1 MTDGQSRSSGGDR
14 SSLFAGGAETPAA
27 ALARECLA
35 AGVAAARPARAVAD
49 RVTVDDGR
57 LHLTGRHRAATVSLG
72 DHDRLLLVG
81 GGKAARGLTEAL
93 VDTLAAANAT
103 PDGGTVL
110 VPPEDTGC
118 RQRVGFVAGGHPTPT
133 PGGVVAT
140 RDAVAALDA
149 AGEETLVF
157 APITGGGSALLAAP
171 VPAVGLSA
179 LQSATRRLLDA
190 GASVDELNAVRR
202 ALSTVKGGRL
212 AARAAPARVVGVV
225 LSDVVGDD
233 PAVVASG
240 PTVPPPPDSG
250 DPLAVLRRYDVD
262 TPRVRAFLRARNREP
277 PATDTAE
284 TVVIASGVR
293 ALAAARDHAR
303 ARGAD
308 AQVLARGVTGEARRC
323 GRRAGALAATVA
335 DCADPTRERPILLL
349 AGGETTV
356 SVTGTGSGGPNCEY
370 VTSAALELARRDADA
385 SAVVAAVDTDGHD
398 GSTDAAGGMVSGETV
413 VEPERAQRALA
424 DNDSLG
430 WLRAVGAALH
440 SGATGTNVNDLR
452 VVVVAP

>member
-1 MTDGQSRSSGGDR
+1 VTDDQSRLGGGGH
-14 SSLFAGGAETPAA
+14 SSLFAGDPGTPAA

-49 RVTVDDGR
+49 RVTVEDGR
-57 LHLTGRHRAATVSLG
+57 LHLTGRHRAATVSLA

-110 VPPEDTGC
+110 VPPEDTGR

-133 PGGVVAT
+133 PGGVAAT
-140 RDAVAALDA
+140 RDAVATLDD
-149 AGEETLVF
+149 AGEETLVL
-157 APITGGGSALLAAP
+157 APVTGGGSALLAAP

-179 LQSATRRLLDA
+179 LQSVTRRLLDA

-240 PTVPPPPDSG
+240 PTAPPPDSG

-262 TPRVRAFLRARNREP
+262 TPRVEGFLRAHDREP

-284 TVVIASGVR
+284 TVVIASGAR

-323 GRRAGALAATVA
+323 GRRAGALAATVT
-335 DCADPTRERPILLL
+335 DCADPTRERPIVLL

-356 SVTGTGSGGPNCEY
+356 SVTGDGVGGPNCEY
-370 VTSAALELARRDADA
+370 VTGAALELARRGADA
-385 SAVVAAVDTDGHD
+385 STVVAAIDTDGHD
-398 GSTDAAGGMVSGETV
+398 GSTDAAGGLVSGATAA
-413 VEPERAQRALA
+413 EPERARRALA
-424 DNDSLG
+424 DNDSLA
-430 WLRAVGAALH
+430 WLEDIDAALH
-440 SGATGTNVNDLR
+440 SGATGTNVDDLR
-452 VVVVAP
+452 VLVVAP

>member
-1 MTDGQSRSSGGDR
+1 VTDDQSRSGGGGH
-14 SSLFAGGAETPAA
+14 SSLFAGDPGTPAA

-49 RVTVDDGR
+49 RVTVEDGR
-57 LHLTGRHRAATVSLG
+57 LHLTGRHRAATVSLA

-110 VPPEDTGC
+110 VPPEDTGR
-118 RQRVGFVAGGHPTPT
+118 RQRVRFVAGGHPTPT
-133 PGGVVAT
+133 PGGVAAT
-140 RDAVAALDA
+140 RDAVAALDD
-149 AGEETLVF
+149 AGEETLVL

-179 LQSATRRLLDA
+179 LQSVTRRLLDA

-240 PTVPPPPDSG
+240 PTVPPPDSG

-262 TPRVRAFLRARNREP
+262 TPRVEAFLRARDREP

-284 TVVIASGVR
+284 TVVIASGAR

-335 DCADPTRERPILLL
+335 DCADPTRERPIVLL

-356 SVTGTGSGGPNCEY
+356 SVTGDGVGGPNCEY
-370 VTSAALELARRDADA
+370 VTGAALELARRGADA
-385 SAVVAAVDTDGHD
+385 STVVAAIDTDGHD
-398 GSTDAAGGMVSGETV
+398 GSTDAAGGLVSGATAA
-413 VEPERAQRALA
+413 EPERARRALVA
-424 DNDSLG
+424 NDSLA
-430 WLRAVGAALH
+430 WLEDVDAALH
-440 SGATGTNVNDLR
+440 SGAMGTNVDDLR
-452 VVVVAP
+452 VLVVAP

>member
-1 MTDGQSRSSGGDR
+1 MTDDQSRLGGGGH
-14 SSLFAGGAETPAA
+14 SSLFAGDPRTPAA
-27 ALARECLA
+27 ALARDCLA

-49 RVTVDDGR
+49 RVTVEDSR
-57 LHLTGRHRAATVSLG
+57 LHITGRHRAATVSLA

-93 VDTLAAANAT
+93 VDTLAAANVT

-110 VPPEDTGC
+110 VPPEDTGR
-118 RQRVGFVAGGHPTPT
+118 RQRVRFVAGGHPTPT
-133 PGGVVAT
+133 PGGVAAT

-179 LQSATRRLLDA
+179 LQSVTRRLLDA

-240 PTVPPPPDSG
+240 PTAPPPDSG
-250 DPLAVLRRYDVD
+250 NPLAVLRRYDVD
-262 TPRVRAFLRARNREP
+262 TPRVEAFLRARDREP

-284 TVVIASGVR
+284 TVVIASGAR
-293 ALAAARDHAR
+293 ALAAARDHAC

-335 DCADPTRERPILLL
+335 DCADPTRERPIVLL
-349 AGGETTV
+349 ADGETTV
-356 SVTGTGSGGPNCEY
+356 SVTGDGVGGPNCEY
-370 VTSAALELARRDADA
+370 VTGAALELARRGAGA
-385 SAVVAAVDTDGHD
+385 STVVAAVDTDGHD
-398 GSTDAAGGMVSGETV
+398 GSTDAAGGLVSGATAA
-413 VEPERAQRALA
+413 EPERARRALTA
-424 DNDSLG
+424 NDSLG
-430 WLRAVGAALH
+430 WLEDVDAALH
-440 SGATGTNVNDLR
+440 SGATGTNVDDLR

>member
-1 MTDGQSRSSGGDR
+1 MTDDQSRSSGGDH
-14 SSLFAGGAETPAA
+14 SSLFAGGAGTPAA

-35 AGVAAARPARAVAD
+35 AGVEAARPARAVAD
-49 RVTVDDGR
+49 RVSVDDGC
-57 LHLTGRHRAATVSLG
+57 LQITGRPGNCTAPLADS
-72 DHDRLLLVG
+72 DRLLIVG

-93 VDTLAAANAT
+93 VDTLAAANVT

-110 VPPEDTGC
+110 VPPEDAGR
-118 RQRVGFVAGGHPTPT
+118 RQRVEFAAGGHPTPT
-133 PGGVVAT
+133 VEGVAAT

-149 AGEETLVF
+149 AGEETLVL
-157 APITGGGSALLAAP
+157 APVTGGGSALLAAP
-171 VPAVGLSA
+171 APAVGLSA
-179 LQSATRRLLDA
+179 VQCVTRRLLDA

-202 ALSTVKGGRL
+202 ALSTVKGGQL

-225 LSDVVGDD
+225 VSDVVGDD

-240 PTVPPPPDSG
+240 PTVPAPDAA
-250 DPLAVLRRYDVD
+250 DPLAVLRRYGVD
-262 TPRVRAFLRARNREP
+262 APRVEGFLRARDREP
-277 PATDTAE
+277 PGLDTAD
-284 TVVIASGVR
+284 TVVIASGGR

-308 AQVLARGVTGEARRC
+308 AQVLACGVTGEARRC
-323 GRRAGALAATVA
+323 GRRAGALAATVT
-335 DCADPTRERPILLL
+335 DCADPTRERPVVLL

-398 GSTDAAGGMVSGETV
+398 GSTDAAGGVVSGVTV
-413 VEPERAQRALA
+413 VEPERARRALA

-430 WLRAVGAALH
+430 WLRAVGAALR
-440 SGATGTNVNDLR
+440 SGPTGTNVDDLR
-452 VVVVAP
+452 VLVVVP